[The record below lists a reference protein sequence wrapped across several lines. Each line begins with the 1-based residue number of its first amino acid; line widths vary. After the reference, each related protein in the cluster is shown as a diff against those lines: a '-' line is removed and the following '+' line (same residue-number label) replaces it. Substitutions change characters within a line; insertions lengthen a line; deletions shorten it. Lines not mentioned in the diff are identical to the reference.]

1 MHPSTRHPSASSPLR
16 LSLCV
21 MLAGVLAACGGN
33 GSSADGQGTG
43 TPQAAGQ
50 TPEMRASTQAL
61 TSGSDFSV
69 AHLPEY
75 EPKAQITGEI
85 RNYGFGF
92 GGILEKWQAEF
103 QQFHPSVTFKNT
115 LPTSDAAFPGLV
127 TYSTDI
133 APMGSEPAI
142 TETLGFFE
150 TRGYHVSQVVVA
162 SGAYDTKGRSN
173 GPVIFVHKDN
183 PLAQLSVEQLDG
195 IFGSERNGEMRGFEW
210 TPTNTRGAEKD
221 IRTWGQLGL
230 TGEWADKPIQTYGHA
245 PSGVTRFFQLHVL
258 GNTEKWNPNYRGY
271 VETGS
276 KMIAPQDKAEQ
287 RLGVRHMLEKE
298 LAANPYGIAWT
309 IMSQAEGI
317 EGIKPLALSARGS
330 TDYVTPS
337 QASFQDRSYPL
348 VRSIYLYYDRKPG
361 QALDPKVKEFL
372 RYALSRQGQQLVA
385 DGDYLPLTA
394 RTIAEQLDKLE

>member
-1 MHPSTRHPSASSPLR
+1 MHPNTRLPSASSPLR

-33 GSSADGQGTG
+33 GASADTQSAGA
-43 TPQAAGQ
+43 PQAAGL

-61 TSGSDFSV
+61 TGGSDFSV

-75 EPKAQITGEI
+75 EPKTQITGEI

-103 QQFHPSVTFKNT
+103 QTFHPGVTFKNT

-183 PLAQLSVEQLDG
+183 PLAQLSVDQLDG

-210 TPTNTRGAEKD
+210 TPTTRGIDKD

-230 TGEWADKPIQTYGHA
+230 TGDWADKPIQTYGHA

-276 KMIAPQDKAEQ
+276 KMISPQDKAEQ

-298 LAANPYGIAWT
+298 LAQNPYGMAWT

-317 EGIKPLALSARGS
+317 EGIKPLALAARGS
-330 TDYVTPS
+330 RDYVTPS

-361 QALDPKVKEFL
+361 DALDPKVKEFL

-394 RTIAEQLDKLE
+394 RVITEQLDKLE